1 MPQKLPGIPVSR
13 RLRQR
18 RNYTGQPDRFT
29 PGKDAAKKI
38 PGGWVWMYRGF
49 GLAGGLSLRA
59 AYLYRTRLAHP
70 RISTWARHTQTD
82 VWIFCTERK
91 PDCDQSIQIKASGVL
106 ILGETETEIS
116 RSLQR
121 RRWTN
126 YTIFSFNHK
135 PGVRRFLAA
144 SFSKK
149 KKNFLTNQRR
159 YGILWLVRANLSCFL
174 PRLSPPR
181 QVASLTGAAPF
192 LPNVS
197 SG

>member
-1 MPQKLPGIPVSR
+1 MPQSFPEYQFSR

-49 GLAGGLSLRA
+49 GTSGGLSLRGSISVPGRDWHTQNFYLGP
-59 AYLYRTRLAHP
+59 AYPNRRMDFLYR
-70 RISTWARHTQTD
+70 
-82 VWIFCTERK
+82 EK

-106 ILGETETEIS
+106 ILGRRRRKFP

-135 PGVRRFLAA
+135 PGGKTGSWRRLF
-144 SFSKK
+144 KK
-149 KKNFLTNQRR
+149 RKNFLTNQRR